1 MLLIV
6 TTGDD
11 ACERYELRSELLDR
25 DEVEEEDDDDRR
37 NDVRSLCG
45 EKREARAWKRVVCI
59 LVVCVGGFGGLLL
72 GVWCVE
78 KGGRIQAGQR
88 ICLG

>member
-25 DEVEEEDDDDRR
+25 DEVDEDDDDRR

-59 LVVCVGGFGGLLL
+59 LAVCVGGFGGGLLL
-72 GVWCVE
+72 GVYGVLR
-78 KGGRIQAGQR
+78 KVDGYKLA
-88 ICLG
+88 

>member
-1 MLLIV
+1 
-6 TTGDD
+6 
-11 ACERYELRSELLDR
+11 
-25 DEVEEEDDDDRR
+25 
-37 NDVRSLCG
+37 LCG

-78 KGGRIQAGQR
+78 KGGWIQAGQR